1 MAAVAELEP
10 WAAPHVM
17 NILRAITPLL
27 LLCLHTGC
35 ASIGAREQ
43 DGAGRSFAGVRNDA
57 HYLAHPSEA
66 DQPGLQFMNIF
77 DLPFSAVVDTLLLP
91 YDLSVTK

>member
-1 MAAVAELEP
+1 MH
-10 WAAPHVM
+10 APHFS
-17 NILRAITPLL
+17 ILLA
-27 LLCLHTGC
+27 LCVVTGC
-35 ASIGAREQ
+35 ASIGARQ
-43 DGAGRSFAGVRNDA
+43 RDGAGRPFAGVRDDV

-91 YDLSVTK
+91 YDLCVDGL